1 MTRLRIVVVSR
12 IVPLFLCRWPNG
24 DCSVVLARDEA
35 DAIEK
40 LDEVANAEG
49 CPITKLSA
57 VQVHFALTDDGRLAL
72 DGLGEDTEREI
83 YKFCYPDLN
92 EAMAAGTNV
101 VSAVQRERER
111 LEPDPSAADA
121 PATELGRRAKR
132 QLDMPTTLVNRIVSR
147 TAKRRLKSFKP
158 RGKPS

>member
-1 MTRLRIVVVSR
+1 M
-12 IVPLFLCRWPNG
+12 
-24 DCSVVLARDEA
+24 LARNEP

-49 CPITKLSA
+49 CPITRLST

-72 DGLGEDTEREI
+72 DGLGEETEREI
-83 YKFCYPDLN
+83 YTFCYPDLD
-92 EAMAAGTNV
+92 EARASGRNV

-111 LEPDPSAADA
+111 LEHDPSAADA

-147 TAKRRLKSFKP
+147 SAKRRLKSFTP

>member
-1 MTRLRIVVVSR
+1 
-12 IVPLFLCRWPNG
+12 VPLFLCRWPNG
-24 DCSVVLARDEA
+24 DCSVVLARNEA

-49 CPITKLSA
+49 CPITRLSA
-57 VQVHFALTDDGRLAL
+57 VQVHLTLTDDGQLAL
-72 DGLGEDTEREI
+72 DGLGEETEREI
-83 YKFCYPDLN
+83 YTFCYPDLN
-92 EAMAAGTNV
+92 ETRASGSNV

-111 LEPDPSAADA
+111 LEYDQSADA

-147 TAKRRLKSFKP
+147 SAKRQLKSFKP

>member
-1 MTRLRIVVVSR
+1 
-12 IVPLFLCRWPNG
+12 
-24 DCSVVLARDEA
+24 VLARDEA

-83 YKFCYPDLN
+83 YKFCYPDLG
-92 EAMAAGTNV
+92 EALATGKSV
-101 VSAVQRERER
+101 VGAVQRERER
-111 LEPDPSAADA
+111 LEHDPSAEDA

-132 QLDMPTTLVNRIVSR
+132 QLDMPTTLVDRIVSR
-147 TAKRRLKSFKP
+147 VGKRRLKSFKP
-158 RGKPS
+158 PSKPS